1 MSYAWRSEA
10 FWLVLFLLGVT
21 LAARLTDDWALALWV
36 CTAAYLV
43 RHLFFANRLL
53 KWLRSGKSSQLPEGD
68 GVWEEIYYLI
78 FRVRRRN
85 KHRKKQLLKMLDRFR
100 TATAALPDATVLLGA
115 RHQIEWFNDSAA
127 QLLGLRRS
135 DIGQQINNLVRSP
148 TFYRYLAGKDPGVT
162 IAMSSPID
170 ETRELEVRIVPYG
183 DANSRLL
190 VARDVTQLRMM
201 ERVRSDFVANVSH
214 ELRTPLTVLRGYIEA
229 CGNSADELPESYRKM
244 FRRIEE
250 QTSRMQHL
258 ITDLLVLTR
267 LESSPQ
273 NSAHRRVNVAQLL
286 KSVGEE
292 AELLAEHGPELE
304 ILIQSSAEVS
314 GAEQELR
321 SAFSNLVVN
330 AMKYTPVQGRV
341 TVRWYDDDDGGA
353 RLDVEDTGPGIPA
366 EHLSRLT
373 ERFYRVDVEGCR
385 SKSGSGLGLA
395 IVKHALSRHEAT
407 LQVTSTVGQ
416 GSCFSCYFPPTRIIR
431 DTPRLSRESDSV
443 GTVAETPTNGPV
455 AVMRPAALPS
465 DRATWGA

>member
-10 FWLVLFLLGVT
+10 FWLVLCVLGVIFV
-21 LAARLTDDWALALWV
+21 ARLTDEWALGLWV
-36 CTAAYLV
+36 CTTAYLA

-53 KWLRSGKSSQLPEGD
+53 RWLRSGKSSQLPQGD

-127 QLLGLRRS
+127 QLLGLRKT
-135 DIGQQINNLVRSP
+135 DVGQQINNLVRSP
-148 TFYRYLAGKDPGVT
+148 TFGHYLAGKDPGGT
-162 IAMSSPID
+162 MAMPSPAD
-170 ETRELEVRIVPYG
+170 ESRELEVRIVPYG
-183 DANSRLL
+183 DAKSRLL
-190 VARDVTQLRMM
+190 VARDVTQLRVM

-229 CGNSADELPESYRKM
+229 CGDNADEFPESYRKM

-258 ITDLLVLTR
+258 INDLLVLTR

-273 NSAHRRVNVAQLL
+273 NSAQSRVNIAELVR
-286 KSVGEE
+286 SVGEE
-292 AELLAEHGPELE
+292 AELLAEGGPELE
-304 ILIQSSAEVS
+304 ILIQSSAAVW

-321 SAFSNLVVN
+321 SAFSNLIVN
-330 AMKYTPVQGRV
+330 AMKYTPVKGKV
-341 TVRWYDDDDGGA
+341 TVRWCDDQDGGA
-353 RLDVEDTGPGIPA
+353 RLDVEDTGPGISA

-373 ERFYRVDVEGCR
+373 ERFYRVDVAGCR

-395 IVKHALSRHEAT
+395 IVKHALSRHDAV
-407 LQVTSTVGQ
+407 LQITSTVGQ
-416 GSCFSCYFPPTRIIR
+416 GSCFCCCFPSSRVVRDAAPPSGECHPDGIVADMPT
-431 DTPRLSRESDSV
+431 
-443 GTVAETPTNGPV
+443 
-455 AVMRPAALPS
+455 
-465 DRATWGA
+465 